1 MADSAMKRICH
12 GTSPVTGRVGDAEW
26 RYGGCLMF
34 QLPSTR
40 ELKTKLAAGH
50 VNRQARG
57 HPVRS
62 SIPWSHPDGQRQ
74 DHRRRLEDLSV
85 QSSGEAVSG

>member
-1 MADSAMKRICH
+1 MEDSAMKQICH

-50 VNRQARG
+50 MNRQDCG

-62 SIPWSHPDGQRQ
+62 LIPWSHSDGQCQ
-74 DHRRRLEDLSV
+74 APRRRLEDLSV
-85 QSSGEAVSG
+85 QNSGEAVSG